1 MSKVQIKSIKSQ
13 SFGKI
18 PSRSMG
24 DICKWKL
31 FITHYFT
38 NSNPDQAHASCTRA
52 RAGAQCK
59 DHGGGVGRDG
69 GGGRDGAGAGGE
81 IVGRGILFR

>member
-1 MSKVQIKSIKSQ
+1 MAKYNQDLWGISANVYNI
-13 SFGKI
+13 FG
-18 PSRSMG
+18 
-24 DICKWKL
+24 L
-31 FITHYFT
+31 FIAHHFT

>member
-1 MSKVQIKSIKSQ
+1 MAKYHQDLWGISANVYNI
-13 SFGKI
+13 FG
-18 PSRSMG
+18 
-24 DICKWKL
+24 L
-31 FITHYFT
+31 FIAHYFT